1 MVKDLNTC
9 SRYWVVVTAHYC
21 SNSGSTEPT
30 LIGLYE
36 SNPYE
41 LTLTLGD
48 KDEPCKS
55 WIMKDRETKT
65 TDMEGVLTSRSSDCG
80 FDISCFEN
88 STWNCTA
95 EDPLKVT
102 FK

>member
-1 MVKDLNTC
+1 M
-9 SRYWVVVTAHYC
+9 TAHYC
-21 SNSGSTEPT
+21 GVSGSTEP
-30 LIGLYE
+30 LIIGLHE
-36 SNPYE
+36 SNPYD
-41 LTLTLGD
+41 LVLMLGD
-48 KDEPCKS
+48 KDGPCKS
-55 WIMKDRETKT
+55 WIMTDQETKAA
-65 TDMEGVLTSRSSDCG
+65 DMEAVLTSRSSDCG